1 MFLGLFSPETSL
13 QMNFGEPLLTGPE
26 SVVVRGWSALI
37 GIMGIMLIIGAFKTS
52 LRSFTLI
59 IVGVSKVVFVA
70 LILLFGSQYLSFGIG
85 NAIIVD
91 LVMILLFI
99 LYLINSNSKKEGR
112 FVE

>member
-1 MFLGLFSPETSL
+1 
-13 QMNFGEPLLTGPE
+13 
-26 SVVVRGWSALI
+26 
-37 GIMGIMLIIGAFKTS
+37 MLIIGAFKTS